1 MKKAIDYLILL
12 ALCLLIVPLI
22 GGILLQSRLLE
33 KCSEEVCV
41 LASQVQMSGV
51 VVIALMAILTAVV
64 FYRHQK
70 NN

>member
-12 ALCLLIVPLI
+12 ALCLLMVPLI

-33 KCSEEVCV
+33 KCLEEVCV

>member
-1 MKKAIDYLILL
+1 MQKIFDYLILL
-12 ALCLLIVPLI
+12 ALCLLLVPLV
-22 GGILLQSRLLE
+22 GSILLQSRLLE

-41 LASQVQMSGV
+41 MASQVQQSEV
-51 VVIALMAILTAVV
+51 VVIALMAILAAVA